1 MSLSAGKSY
10 LISAGEFSGD
20 LLAADLV
27 HSLRGTL
34 PDLVPFGIVG
44 ETMARAGV
52 RPLADIS
59 ELSVMGVMEVA
70 RKIADIRMLEQRI
83 LTWVDRE
90 NPAFA
95 ILVDF
100 PGFHFR
106 LAEQLHLR
114 GIPVYQYV
122 APKVWAWGQS
132 RVSQLRENFA
142 GVFGVLPFEE
152 EFFLQHG
159 VPYTYVGSP
168 HYDRMSKL
176 EVIPE
181 VLGLPSGRK
190 VIAFLPGS
198 RLSELKGI
206 LPVMMAVRKEIERRE
221 PDTLCVI
228 PLAPGLSWD
237 DVEPIIG
244 VTDADGSPGKNGA
257 GSRWQAKGF
266 WWLSGM
272 SLELMKVSSSAVV
285 ASGTA
290 TLECALAGTPMVV
303 VYVMNEL
310 TYAVAKRAVKIKWVS
325 LVNLL
330 MNQEVVREYIQV
342 IDPVAVA
349 QDVLELSADSEARRV
364 MKGHFDSLISRLEPG
379 AAERTALLILADIK
393 KRGSRA

>member
-1 MSLSAGKSY
+1 MSLTSGKSY

-27 HSLRGTL
+27 HSLRGIR
-34 PDLVPFGIVG
+34 PDLMPFGIAG
-44 ETMARAGV
+44 ETMIRSGV
-52 RPLADIS
+52 KPLANIS

-83 LTWVDRE
+83 LAWVDRAK
-90 NPAFA
+90 PAFA

-106 LAEQLHLR
+106 LAEQLRLR
-114 GIPVYQYV
+114 GVLVYQYV

-132 RVSQLRENFA
+132 RVSQLRDDFA
-142 GVFGVLPFEE
+142 GVYGVLPFEE

-176 EVIPE
+176 EVTPE
-181 VLGLPSGRK
+181 VLGLTPGRK

-206 LPVMMAVRKEIERRE
+206 LPVMMDIRKEIEHSE

-228 PLAPGLSWD
+228 PLAPGLRWE
-237 DVEPIIG
+237 DVAPIIG
-244 VTDADGSPGKNGA
+244 AADTDADSGE
-257 GSRWQAKGF
+257 RWHAKGF
-266 WWLSGM
+266 WWLRGM
-272 SLELMKVSSSAVV
+272 SLELMKTSSSAVV

-303 VYVMNEL
+303 VYVMNDL
-310 TYAVAKRAVKIKWVS
+310 TYAVAKRAVKLKWVS

-330 MNQEVVREYIQV
+330 MNQEVVKEYIQV

-349 QDVLELSADSEARRV
+349 RDVLELSADTDARRV
-364 MKGHFDSLISRLEPG
+364 MKGHFDHLISRLEPG
-379 AAERTALLILADIK
+379 AAERTAKLILDDVK
-393 KRGSRA
+393 HRGGLA